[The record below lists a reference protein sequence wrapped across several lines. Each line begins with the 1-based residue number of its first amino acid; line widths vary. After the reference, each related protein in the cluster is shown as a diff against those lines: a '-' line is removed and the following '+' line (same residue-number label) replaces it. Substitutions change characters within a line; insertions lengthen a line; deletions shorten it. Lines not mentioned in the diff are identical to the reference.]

1 MSANKS
7 FCSIRWLE
15 INPVNSVIQL
25 SINQVKMIAY
35 DCTQVELITDRFK

>member
-7 FCSIRWLE
+7 FCSIRRLE

-35 DCTQVELITDRFK
+35 DCIWLHMIALR

>member
-7 FCSIRWLE
+7 FCSIRRLE
-15 INPVNSVIQL
+15 INPVNSVIQP
-25 SINQVKMIAY
+25 SINQGKMIAY